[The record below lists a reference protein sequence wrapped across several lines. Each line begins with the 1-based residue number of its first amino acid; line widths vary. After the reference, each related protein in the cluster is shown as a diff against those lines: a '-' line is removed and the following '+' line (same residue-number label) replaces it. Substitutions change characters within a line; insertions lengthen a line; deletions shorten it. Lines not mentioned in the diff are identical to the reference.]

1 MAHIIYNKLTLAVIR
16 VDTSPIPPV
25 EDKTYGVFEDATA
38 TAWPTSPGRW
48 AVLKFVNNAMVWV
61 DTRALADIKA
71 EQWAL
76 IKARRD
82 SRKGGGFKVGARW
95 YHSDEP
101 SRAQYAIL
109 LTTAL
114 EKSLPPTAVLGAA
127 WKAMDGAKQ
136 PLTVAEVRMIR
147 DVCLTLDAALFAAA
161 ETHLALMEA
170 STDPQ
175 GYDFTTGWPL
185 VYGE

>member
-1 MAHIIYNKLTLAVIR
+1 MPHIVYKKSDFQVIR
-16 VDTSPIPPV
+16 IDGSPVPPV
-25 EDKTYGVFEDATA
+25 EDETYGVFEDATA

-48 AVLKFVNNAMVWV
+48 ATLRFVNGAMVWV

-82 SRKGGGFKVGARW
+82 SRKAGGFKVGTRW

-101 SRAQYAIL
+101 SRAQYTIL

-114 EKSLPPTAVLGAA
+114 EKTLPPTYVLNAA
-127 WKAMDGAKQ
+127 WKAMDGVKL
-136 PLTVAEVRMIR
+136 PMTVAELRLIR
-147 DVCLTLDAALFAAA
+147 DVGLTLESALFTAA
-161 ETHLALMEA
+161 ETHRAAMEA

-175 GYDFTTGWPL
+175 GYDFTTGWPI
-185 VYGE
+185 VYGD